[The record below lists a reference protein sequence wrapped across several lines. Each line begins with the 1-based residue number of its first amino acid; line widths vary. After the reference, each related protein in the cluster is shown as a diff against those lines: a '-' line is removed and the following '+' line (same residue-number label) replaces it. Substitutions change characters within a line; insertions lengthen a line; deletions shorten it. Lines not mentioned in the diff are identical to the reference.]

1 MNIEAVSTLL
11 AKEEGEVLHAYQDHL
26 GFWTIGV
33 GRLIDRRKGGGITRE
48 ESRYLLDNDIRRFEQ
63 AAQEYDWYAGLDEAR
78 QGVIIGMLFQLGIA
92 GFAQFKRTHSA
103 IAEGRYTE
111 AASHML
117 VSKWAGQ
124 TPERAKRMAKIMRT
138 GEWAP

>member
-33 GRLIDRRKGGGITRE
+33 GHLIDKRKGGGISRRISRLILDE
-48 ESRYLLDNDIRRFEQ
+48 DIDESLEAARRYAWFD
-63 AAQEYDWYAGLDEAR
+63 GLDDAR
-78 QGVIIGMLFQLGIA
+78 QGVVLCMIFQLGIA